1 MVRNGKIARLPR
13 EIRDELN
20 RRLENGEQGSLLLRW
35 LNQLPDVKKLLAQEF
50 DHVEISRQNICEWRA
65 GGFLEW
71 QAQQDLLA
79 QTRTFAADAG
89 ELADAGGRPLTDHL
103 ATVLAARYA
112 ALLARWN
119 GEENDSFDRQ
129 LRVLNGLVQAIAQ
142 LRRGDQASARIR
154 IEEQRLEQAQSADD
168 EETDPVF
175 KMTPEERQQ
184 RIDEIYGRFP
194 IPKITKPVAQTKAD
208 PDAEADADA
217 DVADNREAEEEP
229 EAGKPIVAL
238 M

>member
-20 RRLENGEQGSLLLRW
+20 HRLENGEQGSPLLRW
-35 LNQLPDVKKLLAQEF
+35 LNQLPEVKRLLAQEF
-50 DHVEISRQNICEWRA
+50 DKVEISRQNVCEWRA

-89 ELADAGGRPLTDHL
+89 ELADADDRPLTDHL

-112 ALLARWN
+112 ALLVRWN
-119 GEENDSFDRQ
+119 GDVNDSIDRQ
-129 LRVLNGLVQAIAQ
+129 LRALNGLVQAIAQ

-168 EETDPVF
+168 EETNDPY

-194 IPKITKPVAQTKAD
+194 IPKITNPVAHPKAD
-208 PDAEADADA
+208 PDAEADVQD
-217 DVADNREAEEEP
+217 EQEEDET
-229 EAGKPIVAL
+229 
-238 M
+238 